1 MIPIPHVTGLS
12 PGISAKHTKKVQLA
26 IELHLFFVLSVQ
38 AFLAV
43 LDYQALV
50 VFVDYL
56 AGKIIKE

>member
-1 MIPIPHVTGLS
+1 MTRNRPLASQLNIQ
-12 PGISAKHTKKVQLA
+12 KKVQLA

-56 AGKIIKE
+56 PGKIVKE

>member
-1 MIPIPHVTGLS
+1 MSRDCPLASQLNIQ
-12 PGISAKHTKKVQLA
+12 KKVQLA

>member
-1 MIPIPHVTGLS
+1 MTRNRPLASQLNIQ
-12 PGISAKHTKKVQLA
+12 KKVQLA

-56 AGKIIKE
+56 AGKVVKE